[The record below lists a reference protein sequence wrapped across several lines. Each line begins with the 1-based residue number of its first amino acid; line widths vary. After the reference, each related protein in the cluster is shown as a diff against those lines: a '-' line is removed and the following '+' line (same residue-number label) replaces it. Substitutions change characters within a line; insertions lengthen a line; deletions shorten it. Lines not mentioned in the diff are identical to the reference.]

1 MNDFKK
7 FRHNQAYRSWQVINL
22 PCYWRRNTKGC
33 SSPELWVKDTFD
45 VTTAILQD
53 SLSSLWSPV
62 FSWPPRALQ
71 CSVLSAC
78 PWGGANRQRVWPCRV
93 QGCPSVLR
101 REGAMSPGILGK
113 GSLSL
118 SEHPGGPPSLHSILI
133 PKLADFQS
141 LVCTITTPEIMVKGS
156 GVGPRFYVNPH
167 SMVWDFEN
175 PGPAALEENHQRPD
189 HSSLLSPAL
198 INSTYLSAL
207 CSLL

>member
-1 MNDFKK
+1 MSKGYIWCDHCYSLGLSELPVVTSIFMAPGLCSAQCCLLVLEAVRTGSKCGLAG
-7 FRHNQAYRSWQVINL
+7 FR
-22 PCYWRRNTKGC
+22 
-33 SSPELWVKDTFD
+33 
-45 VTTAILQD
+45 
-53 SLSSLWSPV
+53 
-62 FSWPPRALQ
+62 
-71 CSVLSAC
+71 
-78 PWGGANRQRVWPCRV
+78 
-93 QGCPSVLR
+93 GCPSVLR

-133 PKLADFQS
+133 RKLAVFQS
-141 LVCTITTPEIMVKGS
+141 LVCTIITPEIMVRGS

-175 PGPAALEENHQRPD
+175 PGPAAREENHQLPD

-198 INSTYLSAL
+198 INSTDLSAL